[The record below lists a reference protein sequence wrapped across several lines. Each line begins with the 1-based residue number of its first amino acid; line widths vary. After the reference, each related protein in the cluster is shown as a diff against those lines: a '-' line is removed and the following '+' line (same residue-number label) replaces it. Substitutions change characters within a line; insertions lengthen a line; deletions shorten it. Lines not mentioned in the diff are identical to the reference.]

1 MFSWESAYE
10 CYQREATGTGGPAW
24 NSTAVL
30 ICALFI
36 LIVNFEISRLMVTT
50 ELLWNLNI
58 PLLGSRE
65 LFCFSFYK
73 NLEKCGIQGKTCLLA
88 FTVYSE
94 LCIL

>member
-50 ELLWNLNI
+50 ELI
-58 PLLGSRE
+58 TAVEFEYPTAGKQRAFLL
-65 LFCFSFYK
+65 LF
-73 NLEKCGIQGKTCLLA
+73 L
-88 FTVYSE
+88 
-94 LCIL
+94 